1 MSDVIKD
8 YYRKTKLEE
17 FQVKNKLEMLDR
29 HADIKEEFEYWLTHK
44 CFMPNGITVEGY
56 SAKSLS
62 EISKFLNGEGAFIML
77 IKLRENPENAKK
89 QITTGFKI
97 K

>member
-8 YYRKTKLEE
+8 YYSKTKLEE
-17 FQVKNKLEMLDR
+17 FQVTNKLEKLDR
-29 HADIKEEFEYWLTHK
+29 HEDIKEEFEYWIIHK
-44 CFMPNGITVEGY
+44 CFMSNGITVEGY

-62 EISKFLNGEGAFIML
+62 ELSKFLDGEGAFIML
-77 IKLRENPENAKK
+77 IKLREKPEIAKK
-89 QITTGFKI
+89 QIANGFKM